1 MSQRDVVIA
10 GVGMTPFSKPSAGHT
25 YLEMATRAARAAL
38 EDAGVAY
45 RDVQQAYAGYV
56 YGDSTSGQN
65 VLYELGLTGI
75 PMVNVNNNCSTG
87 SSALWL
93 ANQAVSSGAADC
105 VLALGFEQMRPG
117 ALTNVWDDRPSPSQR
132 SEVVAL
138 RHPDADPAAP
148 MAAQLFGGAGVEH
161 MRRFGT
167 SPETFARVS
176 VKARR
181 HAAANPNAV
190 FRDPLTVEQVL
201 QSPQV

>member
-10 GVGMTPFSKPSAGHT
+10 GVGMTPFSNPSAGHT
-25 YLEMATRAARAAL
+25 YLEMATGAARAAL

-65 VLYELGLTGI
+65 VIYELGLSGI
-75 PMVNVNNNCSTG
+75 PIINVNNNCSTG

-93 ANQAVSSGAADC
+93 ANQAVAFGAVDC
-105 VLALGFEQMRPG
+105 VLAVGFEQMRPG
-117 ALTNVWDDRPSPSQR
+117 ALTDIWDDRPSPAQR
-132 SEVVAL
+132 AEQIA
-138 RHPDADPAAP
+138 RQHPDANDAP

-161 MRRFGT
+161 MKRFGT

-176 VKARR
+176 VKARK
-181 HAAANPNAV
+181 HAAANPNAG
-190 FRDPLTVEQVL
+190 F
-201 QSPQV
+201 